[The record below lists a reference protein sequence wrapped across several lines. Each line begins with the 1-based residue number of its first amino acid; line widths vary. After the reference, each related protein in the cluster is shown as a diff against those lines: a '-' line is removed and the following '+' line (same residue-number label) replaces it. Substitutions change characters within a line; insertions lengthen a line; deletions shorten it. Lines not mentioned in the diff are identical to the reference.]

1 MLLVLLHQCN
11 GAADINK
18 SGKSLKI
25 MQDVSV
31 SLPIGGNLLVAPLV
45 LLETMLKNGKSVSI
59 LKKIM
64 QQC

>member
-1 MLLVLLHQCN
+1 MFFCL

-25 MQDVSV
+25 MEDVSV
-31 SLPIGGNLLVAPLV
+31 SLPIGGPLLVAILV
-45 LLETMLKNGKSVSI
+45 LVQTMDKNDKSFSI
-59 LKKIM
+59 LNILV